1 MDLVVHVRV
10 VERWV
15 ADGVLLEL
23 SWMAL
28 VVVVVATVWLRH
40 AVHAV
45 VLEATTKLVPVN
57 GWLTVEVSTSVVH
70 RLNAVA
76 WHHAVFHG
84 WESLLVSRD
93 LHGDSELL
101 ASLKVRLDVLSIII
115 LEDYLWLLVLCHVS

>member
-28 VVVVVATVWLRH
+28 VVVVVAAVWLRH
-40 AVHAV
+40 AVG
-45 VLEATTKLVPVN
+45 LEAATKLVPVD

-76 WHHAVFHG
+76 
-84 WESLLVSRD
+84 
-93 LHGDSELL
+93 
-101 ASLKVRLDVLSIII
+101 
-115 LEDYLWLLVLCHVS
+115 